1 MMFAQCGPVSTS
13 QVLTG
18 SIERGMNLNEF
29 TECEKHN
36 NVVQKPHVTIL
47 QKVPALL
54 RNTPV

>member
-1 MMFAQCGPVSTS
+1 MMFAQCGPVLNS
-13 QVLTG
+13 QVLTD

-29 TECEKHN
+29 TECEEHK
-36 NVVQKPHVTIL
+36 NVVQKLHVTIL